1 MGKKPQPLESWWP
14 SLGPLFTLLVGIGL
28 VTMGYFRFGLLV
40 IAAAAVLAFVLRL
53 RLSDKAAGMLAVRSR
68 KADLIVLGALSVG
81 LVVLAIW
88 VPAPR

>member
-1 MGKKPQPLESWWP
+1 
-14 SLGPLFTLLVGIGL
+14 
-28 VTMGYFRFGLLV
+28 MGYFRFGLAV
-40 IAAAAVLAFVLRL
+40 IATAAVLAFVLRL

-68 KADLIVLGALSVG
+68 KADLIVLGVLSVG